1 VCLWY
6 ADPML
11 SIADCGKW
19 WIELRGNIESCIV
32 VEINQLY
39 VENKLSCRQIKN
51 KLYNN
56 WHNINS
62 KVQLFNTK
70 Y

>member
-1 VCLWY
+1 MCLWY

-11 SIADCGKW
+11 SIADCGNSE
-19 WIELRGNIESCIV
+19 ICLV

-39 VENKLSCRQIKN
+39 MENTLSCMQIKN

-56 WHNINS
+56 WYNVNS
-62 KVQLFNTK
+62 KFQLFNTK